1 MIDSRL
7 KSSSTPSYGQII
19 TDIEAIIKGIEKVQK
34 KAMTGD
40 KLMNGNLRPVIKQ
53 VRPDSVFSIKVEE
66 FFSRSPIDLEFYDF
80 NGFGL
85 VDIKG
90 EDIIMYKDMDTFIG
104 VAPKNLKNVEFE
116 IAIMYYKV
124 YDYGKYTFN
133 LTYTK
138 LILEVTNYLEVEEPV
153 PLKDEQSQA
162 SKGIF
167 SKSPFIWKLFIII
180 LVLCMTLF
188 IVWLLL
194 KIYKAGYFFLA
205 WKRIVNI
212 MSCILSTLEQG
223 ISFIYRRFKKKP
235 TRAVNNNI
243 K

>member
-7 KSSSTPSYGQII
+7 KLSSPPSYGQMI
-19 TDIEAIIKGIEKVQK
+19 TDIQAIIKEIEKVQK

-104 VAPKNLKNVEFE
+104 VAPKNFKNVEFE

-162 SKGIF
+162 SKGIL
-167 SKSPFIWKLFIII
+167 SKLSFIWKLFIII

-212 MSCILSTLEQG
+212 MSCILSTLKQG